1 MWAIGDPE
9 GTSNQGTNLN
19 PDDDISGDCYVNAYV
34 TDPAEGGSTGA
45 NDVDGGTTILT
56 SPILDLS
63 SYPTPHI
70 HYFRWFAN
78 AGGTNPAD
86 SLIVRITDGNA
97 TVDVEVVTPNSSNT
111 STWFANSFKVS
122 DYLPPTSSMQIIFY
136 TADLN
141 DNNYLE
147 AGVDKFQVSNSINP
161 PTEIINITEQ
171 KSVIYPNPAQD
182 VIVLKSDEMGN
193 IEIFNLLGEKLLES
207 RKYTL
212 LKEIDISV
220 LPKGLYI
227 IKLGE
232 ISSKFVKTN

>member
-1 MWAIGDPE
+1 MTD
-9 GTSNQGTNLN
+9 
-19 PDDDISGDCYVNAYV
+19 PDD
-34 TDPAEGGSTGA
+34 GSQAGS
-45 NDVDGGTTILT
+45 NDVDDGDAILT

-78 AGGTNPAD
+78 AGGSNPAD

-97 TVDVEVVTPNSSNT
+97 TVNVEVVTPNSSNT